1 MLIKKINDFWDLMI
15 EESNMDEVKLKF
27 MELLEF
33 WEKFEDIYKKFYDI
47 FINDDE
53 IDEFLKY
60 YEKENEVICEIKEK
74 IFMWIY
80 VIESVKL

>member
-1 MLIKKINDFWDLMI
+1 MI